1 MSETVSSW
9 DVPGIHRFLDAVP
22 HIRALGLQIEDAN
35 SDGVILRLPY
45 QDKLIGDPESGVI
58 AGGAITSL
66 LDTTAGAA
74 VVMALPEFRP
84 IATLDLRIDYLKPAI
99 PGEDV
104 LAKVQCYRLTRWI
117 AFVRGLAYHR
127 DPHDPIAN
135 CAATFMATGSE
146 PLCPPAPGTRP

>member
-1 MSETVSSW
+1 MSDNIVLLQSS
-9 DVPGIHRFLDAVP
+9 DIGAFLEAVP
-22 HIRALGLQIEDAN
+22 HIRALGLQIEDAGP
-35 SDGVILRLPY
+35 DGVVLRLPY
-45 QDKLIGDPESGVI
+45 QDKLIGDPESGVL

-66 LDTTAGAA
+66 LDTAAGAA
-74 VVMALPEFRP
+74 VFVSLPEVRP
-84 IATLDLRIDYLKPAI
+84 IATLDLRIDYLKPAT

-127 DPHDPIAN
+127 DPDDPIAN

-146 PLCPPAPGTRP
+146 PLCPRTPGARP